1 MDCIRSLLIYKK
13 KGSLQSRNSLFSE
26 ELPPKLNLW
35 GETRIQGNG
44 MGWEWYSPV
53 HIRDKKY
60 NAVDEEIIA
69 LGNAGASGPLM
80 PNKKIDKVLLTAQEY
95 NDMITLFNTVD
106 GKGLFKTETGYD
118 ATTTILPTLDKL
130 IKSDM
135 YKLEPL
141 AEERMK
147 MIKDLISEYMGEARD
162 YLIERT
168 PRLRARIIR

>member
-1 MDCIRSLLIYKK
+1 MLPEGYT
-13 KGSLQSRNSLFSE
+13 
-26 ELPPKLNLW
+26 ELPPAMRGFYLALQKAKSRNPLFSPELPPQLNLW
-35 GETRIQGNG
+35 GEARIQGNG

-60 NAVDEEIIA
+60 NAVDEEIIS

-106 GKGLFKTETGYD
+106 GRGRFQEDTGYD

-147 MIKDLISEYMGEARD
+147 MIKDLI
-162 YLIERT
+162 
-168 PRLRARIIR
+168 